1 MQRLDREQ
9 YQQMTF
15 RARFYTWMALRG
27 STLPGG
33 DPITGQPRERKALR
47 ELYDSPTRGES
58 RAAYVAMAR
67 YWLRRAAEF
76 RIRKEG
82 ATS

>member
-1 MQRLDREQ
+1 MSRHDREH

-15 RARFYTWMALRG
+15 RAHFYAWMALRG

-33 DPITGQPRERKALR
+33 DPITGEPLERKARR
-47 ELYDSPTRGES
+47 ELYDSPTRGVS

-76 RIRKEG
+76 RTRKE
-82 ATS
+82 AESS